1 MPAIYSSIRL
11 SFISIHSLIHP
22 SIHPSIHASI
32 SPLCPS
38 PLFHLIH
45 PVSFMSMHSLP
56 STCLLY
62 PLLSSTTFPDL
73 ALPQTA
79 FPCLIFT
86 CLPRPLPLPSLTSP
100 ALPDFALPCLALPCL
115 ALPCLT
121 LSCLA
126 LPYLAMSY
134 CHVMWQWQCS
144 GARGTA
150 SSSIRNTH
158 EGNVV
163 RRIHQGIV

>member
-86 CLPRPLPLPSLTSP
+86 CLPRPLPLPSLP
-100 ALPDFALPCLALPCL
+100 PLPLALPCL
-115 ALPCLT
+115 ALPYLI
-121 LSCLA
+121 LPCLA
-126 LPYLAMSY
+126 LS
-134 CHVMWQWQCS
+134 CHVLLSCDVTVTMLW
-144 GARGTA
+144 GT
-150 SSSIRNTH
+150 
-158 EGNVV
+158 GD
-163 RRIHQGIV
+163 G

>member
-22 SIHPSIHASI
+22 SIHPSIHPCIHI
-32 SPLCPS
+32 ST
-38 PLFHLIH
+38 
-45 PVSFMSMHSLP
+45 VSLP
-56 STCLLY
+56 FISSDPPCILHVHAFTSLHLPPYSIPCCL
-62 PLLSSTTFPDL
+62 
-73 ALPQTA
+73 Q
-79 FPCLIFT
+79 
-86 CLPRPLPLPSLTSP
+86 LPSLT
-100 ALPDFALPCLALPCL
+100 LPCLKLPSLALSSPVYPVPCPCLLYLPCPLPCL

-150 SSSIRNTH
+150 SSSIRNSH